1 LERDIST
8 VEHHQLP
15 VIGRD
20 ISWDELNRQNP
31 EGFLRVTHFTPFAS
45 VEGDKVKAM
54 SPVMPYGSL
63 IVESLT
69 PQSLFTLLVAHKVD
83 FLHLCF
89 AYNWCKDSEAQKT
102 ELRNR
107 SERFKF
113 LSGRDDFAKL
123 YSRVWKTQKME
134 ILVAPAP
141 FLEPQQGLRKWVR
154 RLSGAVLPG
163 LIVWVCPEGQL
174 ERIVSNDWGGL
185 DGVEWYAVSE
195 PLVELKPEI

>member
-1 LERDIST
+1 

-54 SPVMPYGSL
+54 
-63 IVESLT
+63 
-69 PQSLFTLLVAHKVD
+69 FTLLVTHKVD

-185 DGVEWYAVSE
+185 DGVEWCAVSE

>member
-1 LERDIST
+1 MNSP
-8 VEHHQLP
+8 EHSQLP
-15 VIGRD
+15 VIGKD

-31 EGFLRVTHFTPFAS
+31 EGFLRATHFTPFAS
-45 VEGDKVKAM
+45 IEGDKVRAT

-63 IVESLT
+63 TVECLM
-69 PQSLFTLLVAHKVD
+69 PQSLFTLLVEHKID

-89 AYNWCKDSEAQKT
+89 AYDWCKDSGAQKA
-102 ELRNR
+102 ELQNR
-107 SERFKF
+107 AERFKF
-113 LSGRDDFAKL
+113 LSGRDDFSKL

-134 ILVAPAP
+134 VLVASARL
-141 FLEPQQGLRKWVR
+141 LEPQRGLRKWIR
-154 RLSGAVLPG
+154 RLSGATLPS

-195 PLVELKPEI
+195 PLIELKPEI